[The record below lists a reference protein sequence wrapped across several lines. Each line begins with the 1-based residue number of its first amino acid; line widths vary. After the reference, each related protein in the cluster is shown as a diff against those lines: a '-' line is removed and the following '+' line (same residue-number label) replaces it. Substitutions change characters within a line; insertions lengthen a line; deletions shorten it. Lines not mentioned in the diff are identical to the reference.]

1 MKEKF
6 LIVQIVRIFTVRN
19 YRVSDEVWAIT
30 SKFPINITKLLDFF
44 VLDIQSF
51 TSYSR

>member
-1 MKEKF
+1 MMMKEKF

-30 SKFPINITKLLDFF
+30 YYQDDELKARIE
-44 VLDIQSF
+44 
-51 TSYSR
+51 Y